1 MGIPNSLPLYF
12 LSKMW
17 KELARN
23 APVLHDLSSQSG
35 RRQLKTDRIPVRR
48 DKKDY
53 GMPVRVL
60 TSFGCFCKKM

>member
-1 MGIPNSLPLYF
+1 
-12 LSKMW
+12 MW

-23 APVLHDLSSQSG
+23 ASVLHDLSSQSG
-35 RRQLKTDRIPVRR
+35 RSQLTTDRIPVRR

-60 TSFGCFCKKM
+60 TSFGCFCQKM